1 MPGSYLH
8 PGVYVEET
16 PSSAKPIEAV
26 GTSTAVFIGYT
37 EKGEMDTPTLISD
50 WSQYQTKFGGIL
62 KDETTVTG
70 AAAPLG
76 DPMGHAVYAFFQN
89 GGGKAYIVRSTSG
102 SPAASTGADT
112 DGALT
117 FTAVNEGTWGDDLVV
132 RVTSK
137 DTTTATNDSFIISI
151 GTGTGDDFVAQEVF
165 SEATLTDDTDT
176 AYIEDVIN
184 EVSELV
190 TVEVSSTATDVTAAC
205 ATFNGATDGITDIS
219 LGSGGN
225 GSKPT
230 KTEYQAIFTA
240 LEKYRDISIVLLPGR
255 YWDGSTGKEIIE
267 EGISHCEKMANR
279 MIIFDPSPGDELE
292 NEKDIQDLSLST
304 STYAVLYYPWA
315 LTGNPHYDPDTNP
328 GASRKV
334 MVSPAAYAAGIWA
347 KTDGRRGVWK
357 APAGVESGLLGISSL
372 EYVIENAE
380 QDYLNPQGVN
390 ALRKLPNY
398 GTVIWGTRT
407 RSTKSNPEW
416 RYVPVRR
423 TAIFIEESL
432 YNGIQWAVFEPNDHR
447 LWSALRTNIDSFMNG
462 LFRVGAFQGEKAS
475 DAYFVRCGLGTT
487 MMQGDIDR
495 GQVIVEVGFAP
506 LKPAE
511 FVIVRIQQ
519 KVGQQ

>member
-8 PGVYVEET
+8 PGVYVEEV
-16 PSSAKPIEAV
+16 PSAAKPIEAV

-37 EKGEMDTPTLISD
+37 EKGDMDTPILISD
-50 WSQYQTKFGGIL
+50 WSQYNNRFGGIL
-62 KDETTVTG
+62 KDETSVSG

-89 GGGKAYIVRSTSG
+89 GGGKAYIVRTTSG
-102 SPAASTGADT
+102 SPDESEGADSNS
-112 DGALT
+112 ALT

-137 DTTTATNDSFIISI
+137 DTTDAANDSFIISI
-151 GTGTGDDFVAQEVF
+151 GTGTGDDFVVKEMF
-165 SEATLTDDTDT
+165 TEATLTDTDPE
-176 AYIEDVIN
+176 YIKNVIN
-184 EVSELV
+184 EVSDLV
-190 TVEVSSTATDVTAAC
+190 TVEVTDANVGTARTA
-205 ATFNGATDGITDIS
+205 FNGATDGITDIA
-219 LGSGGN
+219 LDNGDN
-225 GSKPT
+225 GSQPT
-230 KTEYQAIFTA
+230 KTEYQKIFTA
-240 LEKYRDISIVLLPGR
+240 LEKYRDISIVLLPGQ

-267 EGISHCEKMANR
+267 EGIAHCEKMANR
-279 MIIFDPSPGDELE
+279 MIIFDPEPAEELE
-292 NEKDIQDLSLST
+292 NEKDVQDLSLST

-315 LTGNPHYDPDTNP
+315 VTGNPHYNADTNP
-328 GASRKV
+328 GASRTV
-334 MVSPAAYAAGIWA
+334 MVSPAAYAAGMWA
-347 KTDGRRGVWK
+347 KTDARRGVWK
-357 APAGVESGLLGISSL
+357 APAGVEAGLLGISAL
-372 EYVIENAE
+372 EFVIENAE

-390 ALRKLPNY
+390 AFRKLPNY

-407 RSTKSNPEW
+407 RSTKANPEW

-487 MMQGDIDR
+487 MTQGDIDR